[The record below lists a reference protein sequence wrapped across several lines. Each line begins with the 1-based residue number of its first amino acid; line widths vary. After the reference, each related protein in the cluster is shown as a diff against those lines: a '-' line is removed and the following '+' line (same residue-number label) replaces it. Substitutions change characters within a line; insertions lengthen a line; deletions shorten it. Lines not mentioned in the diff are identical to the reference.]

1 MQNVRPGISS
11 SYRTVTVR
19 ERQRTAPFQFATVI
33 LISGVL
39 LLTACGG
46 LPRALRRQ
54 IESERQ
60 NLQTAKTQ
68 LQHSLDT
75 VKADLAH
82 SPDLFRNAPVSQQWP
97 AQLDSARATLDRAA
111 GDLKDIDK
119 VASPRAEQLLSEARS
134 LRQSAVRD
142 AESIEANANNWLDF
156 EKNQPHYLAAMQRT
170 YDQIRAVDLMP
181 VSQAVEKAERD
192 WPAKK
197 SALDERFAGL
207 QQSAKD
213 AATQWTSTE
222 SARQDS
228 MAGKATG
235 AEVATLIQ
243 ASDRL
248 SHDENN
254 LTHSADDLRAQCG
267 QLYDSWDKILA
278 DLEVAHRG
286 EDMVYS
292 EKINTVRTHYTD
304 VATKKTEVSNDN
316 KWVDVSAPQYRAVEN
331 DLGMVI
337 AHKDAGLFDSEAQ
350 TTAQPPGFAY
360 IAPPS
365 VGSNQYGYWSHQG
378 GQSVW
383 TWLPEYLILRE
394 MLWGH
399 SYRPIYIN
407 EFNGYQTALRAGRTW
422 YGQETPSAAP
432 KYGSHGTFTEQRYA
446 SSRYVQSGGYSASG
460 YANRSAGATAS
471 RPQSGF
477 LPRSAPEE
485 NNPGV
490 GKRFGGS
497 SGGQRFGSGSGSSG
511 GGQRFGAP
519 RSAPRSSPGMRFGG
533 RRR

>member
-286 EDMVYS
+286 E
-292 EKINTVRTHYTD
+292 RH
-304 VATKKTEVSNDN
+304 
-316 KWVDVSAPQYRAVEN
+316 
-331 DLGMVI
+331 
-337 AHKDAGLFDSEAQ
+337 GLFREDQ
-350 TTAQPPGFAY
+350 H
-360 IAPPS
+360 
-365 VGSNQYGYWSHQG
+365 GSYPLHRCRRK
-378 GQSVW
+378 
-383 TWLPEYLILRE
+383 ED
-394 MLWGH
+394 
-399 SYRPIYIN
+399 
-407 EFNGYQTALRAGRTW
+407 
-422 YGQETPSAAP
+422 
-432 KYGSHGTFTEQRYA
+432 
-446 SSRYVQSGGYSASG
+446 
-460 YANRSAGATAS
+460 RSFE
-471 RPQSGF
+471 R
-477 LPRSAPEE
+477 
-485 NNPGV
+485 
-490 GKRFGGS
+490 
-497 SGGQRFGSGSGSSG
+497 
-511 GGQRFGAP
+511 
-519 RSAPRSSPGMRFGG
+519 
-533 RRR
+533 